1 MEMRAGA
8 PRTAAL
14 RRAMGYTCAMR
25 PLLPSLAA
33 ALFIGLGAASI
44 ASGAGGGGGGGAG
57 LGGGTGTTTSTGT
70 GTTPSPPTSATTKA
84 NRSLDG
90 SLNLGIRRAG
100 RFSGAYVADLTA
112 NQTLYSKNANTN
124 RLPAS
129 VEKLY
134 TTTTVL
140 KRFGPN
146 ATLTTSLLGNGTQSG
161 GTFTGTLYL
170 RGGGDPTFGSSSF
183 DSANYGTGA
192 TIQQL
197 VSTLRTATGITAL
210 NGNVVADE
218 TMFDSDRGTPATGN
232 QPSIDTEGE
241 LSALAFN
248 RGWANSIGTVYFK
261 RPAVEAGQ
269 QLVAALKAA
278 GIRVPR
284 HVKVT
289 AGRTPSNATTL
300 AGVQSPPMATLVAL
314 TNTPSDNFF
323 AETLVKDLGARF
335 GSGGTTAAGAA
346 VVQAQMAQ
354 SFDIHPRLNDGSG
367 LSRSDLTTPFQV
379 VTLLRGMA
387 SDSRFTAS
395 LAVAGET
402 GTLQDEMRG
411 TYAQGR
417 CRGKTGTLHDV
428 SNVVGY
434 CQAKDGHML
443 AYALMMNGI
452 VPDYAHPIQD
462 RMQVALA
469 KYSG

>member
-1 MEMRAGA
+1 MRSA
-8 PRTAAL
+8 
-14 RRAMGYTCAMR
+14 
-25 PLLPSLAA
+25 LLPLAA
-33 ALFIGLGAASI
+33 VLVIALGAAPI
-44 ASGAGGGGGGGAG
+44 ASGAGGGGAG
-57 LGGGTGTTTSTGT
+57 LGGGTGGSGT
-70 GTTPSPPTSATTKA
+70 GGGGTGQGPPSTATATA

-90 SLNLGIRRAG
+90 SLNLGMRQAG
-100 RFSGAYVADLTA
+100 RFSGADVMDLTA
-112 NQTLYSKNANTN
+112 NRTLYSKNATTS

-140 KRFGPN
+140 QRFGPT
-146 ATLTTSLLGNGTQSG
+146 ATLSTSLLGSGTQAG
-161 GTFTGTLYL
+161 GTLTGTLYL

-183 DSANYGTGA
+183 DGTNYGTGA

-197 VSTLRTATGITAL
+197 VAALQTSTGITAL

-218 TMFDSDRGTPATGN
+218 TMLDSDRGTPATGN
-232 QPSIDTEGE
+232 QPSIDVEGE
-241 LSALAFN
+241 LSALSFD
-248 RGWANSIGTVYFK
+248 RGWANSSGTVYFK
-261 RPAVEAGQ
+261 HPAVNAGQ

-289 AGRTPSNATTL
+289 AGRTPADATAL
-300 AGVQSPPMATLVAL
+300 ASVRSPTMATLVSL

-323 AETLVKDLGARF
+323 AEMRVKDLGARF

-346 VVQAQMAQ
+346 VVRAQMAS
-354 SFDIHPRLNDGSG
+354 SFNIHPRLNDGSG
-367 LSRSDLTTPFQV
+367 LSRSDLTTPAQV
-379 VTLLRGMA
+379 VTLLANMA
-387 SDSRFTAS
+387 ANAPFTSS

-402 GTLQDEMRG
+402 GTLQHEMRG
-411 TYAQGR
+411 TFAQGR

-434 CQAKDGHML
+434 CQAKDGHTL
-443 AYALMMNGI
+443 AYALMMNGVI
-452 VPDYAHPIQD
+452 PNYAHPIQD

-469 KYSG
+469 KYGG

>member
-1 MEMRAGA
+1 MRSPLPPLA
-8 PRTAAL
+8 TA
-14 RRAMGYTCAMR
+14 
-25 PLLPSLAA
+25 LPSLATALVAGVAVALVIALSA
-33 ALFIGLGAASI
+33 APMAAGAG
-44 ASGAGGGGGGGAG
+44 ASGPGGGGGAG
-57 LGGGTGTTTSTGT
+57 LGGTGTGT
-70 GTTPSPPTSATTKA
+70 GTTPSPSSSAPTKA
-84 NRSLDG
+84 NRALDG
-90 SLNLGIRRAG
+90 SLNLGMRQAG
-100 RFSGAYVADLTA
+100 RFSGAYVVDLTA
-112 NQTLYSKNANTN
+112 NRVLYAKNANTG

-140 KRFGPN
+140 QRFGAN
-146 ATLTTSLLGNGTQSG
+146 ATLSTALLGSGTQAG

-170 RGGGDPTFGSSSF
+170 RGGGDPTFGSSAF

-197 VSTLRTATGITAL
+197 VSALESATGITTL

-232 QPSIDTEGE
+232 EPSIDTEGE
-241 LSALAFN
+241 LSALAYN

-261 RPAVEAGQ
+261 HPALQAGQ
-269 QLVAALKAA
+269 ELVAALKAA
-278 GIRVPR
+278 GVGVPR

-289 AGRTPSNATTL
+289 AGSTPRDATTL
-300 AGVQSPPMATLVAL
+300 ASVHSPQMATLVSL

-323 AETLVKDLGARF
+323 AEMLLKDLGARF

-346 VVQAQMAQ
+346 VVQAQMVK
-354 SFDIHPRLNDGSG
+354 SFGIHPRLNDGSG
-367 LSRSDLTTPFQV
+367 LSRSDLTTPVQV
-379 VTLLRGMA
+379 VTLLRAMA
-387 SDSRFTAS
+387 GDAQFTSS

-402 GTLQDEMRG
+402 GTLEHEMRG

-417 CRGKTGTLHDV
+417 CRGKTGTLHDA

-434 CQAKDGHML
+434 CRARDGHSL

>member
-1 MEMRAGA
+1 MRQ
-8 PRTAAL
+8 
-14 RRAMGYTCAMR
+14 
-25 PLLPSLAA
+25 
-33 ALFIGLGAASI
+33 
-44 ASGAGGGGGGGAG
+44 
-57 LGGGTGTTTSTGT
+57 
-70 GTTPSPPTSATTKA
+70 
-84 NRSLDG
+84 
-90 SLNLGIRRAG
+90 AG
-100 RFSGAYVADLTA
+100 RFSGAYVLDLTA
-112 NQTLYSKNANTN
+112 NRTLYSKNASTS

-140 KRFGPN
+140 QRFGPG
-146 ATLTTSLLGNGTQSG
+146 ATLSTSLLGRGTQEG

-197 VSTLRTATGITAL
+197 VSAFATSAGITVL
-210 NGNVVADE
+210 KGNVVADE

-248 RGWANSIGTVYFK
+248 RGWANSTGTVYFK
-261 RPAVEAGQ
+261 HPAMQAGQ

-278 GIRVPR
+278 GIQVPR

-289 AGRTPSNATTL
+289 AGRAPGTASTL
-300 AGVQSPPMATLVAL
+300 ATVRSPSMATLVAL

-335 GSGGTTAAGAA
+335 GSGGTTGAGAG
-346 VVQAQMAQ
+346 VVRAQMAS
-354 SFDIHPRLNDGSG
+354 SFAIYPRLNDGSG
-367 LSRSDLTTPFQV
+367 LSRSDLTTPVQV
-379 VTLLRGMA
+379 VTLLRNMA
-387 SDSRFTAS
+387 SDAQFTSS

-402 GTLQDEMRG
+402 GTLVHEMRG

-428 SNVVGY
+428 SNIVGY
-434 CQAKDGHML
+434 CRAKDGHTL

>member
-1 MEMRAGA
+1 MRSA
-8 PRTAAL
+8 
-14 RRAMGYTCAMR
+14 
-25 PLLPSLAA
+25 LPSLAA
-33 ALFIGLGAASI
+33 ALAIGLGAASI

-57 LGGGTGTTTSTGT
+57 LGGGTTTTTTPTIGTTTPTTPTT
-70 GTTPSPPTSATTKA
+70 GTTPSPPSPATTKA

-90 SLNLGIRRAG
+90 SLNLGMRQAG
-100 RFSGAYVADLTA
+100 RFSGAYVIDLTA
-112 NQTLYSKNANTN
+112 NRILYSKNANAR

-134 TTTTVL
+134 TTTTAL
-140 KRFGPN
+140 GRFGPG
-146 ATLTTSLLGNGTQSG
+146 ATLTTSLLGHGTQAG
-161 GTFTGTLYL
+161 ATFTGTLYL
-170 RGGGDPTFGSSSF
+170 RGGGDPTFGSSPF
-183 DSANYGTGA
+183 DAANYGTGA

-197 VSTLRTATGITAL
+197 VSAFETSTGITTL
-210 NGNVVADE
+210 RGNVVADE
-218 TMFDSDRGTPATGN
+218 SMFDSDRGTPATGN
-232 QPSIDTEGE
+232 EPSIDTEGE

-248 RGWANSIGTVYFK
+248 RGWANSTGTAYFK
-261 RPAVEAGQ
+261 HPAVEAGQ

-278 GIRVPR
+278 GIAVPR

-289 AGRTPSNATTL
+289 AGRTPGSAITL
-300 AGVQSPPMATLVAL
+300 GTVRSPSMATLVAL

-323 AETLVKDLGARF
+323 AETLLKDLGARF

-346 VVQAQMAQ
+346 VVRAQMAS
-354 SFDIHPRLNDGSG
+354 SFNIHPRLNDGSG
-367 LSRSDLTTPFQV
+367 LSRSDLTTPVQV
-379 VTLLRGMA
+379 VTLLRNMA
-387 SDSRFTAS
+387 TDPQFTSS

-402 GTLQDEMRG
+402 GTLVDEMRH

-428 SNVVGY
+428 SNIVGF
-434 CQAKDGHML
+434 CRAKDGHTL

-469 KYSG
+469 KYTG